1 MAASTLRSSLALVT
15 AALVLA
21 APTRAFY
28 TPLSEQA
35 VREAYFL
42 GQRTDGTYQRQLA
55 KYTKVLT
62 PPKTGPYISSIAFLT
77 PFIQFVEYSSRQ
89 FNYSAQQAEK
99 DHNPDEEFV
108 RIEVEI
114 WLTPSYGAH
123 TSESSTPLGYVSRS
137 CDFWREFKY
146 RILDG
151 EEEIATEDVAGQAR
165 YFCSKTGCS
174 LVGAT
179 IRLQFPAAAFTS
191 ASATIEVTPPEGDA
205 VSAAFDLS
213 TLR

>member
-1 MAASTLRSSLALVT
+1 MSASALRSGSALLG
-15 AALVLA
+15 AALLLA
-21 APTRAFY
+21 APASAFY

-42 GQRTDGTYQRQLA
+42 GQRSDGTYQRLLE
-55 KYTKVLT
+55 KYTRVFA
-62 PPKTGPYISSIAFLT
+62 PPKNGPHISSIAFLT

-99 DHNPDEEFV
+99 DHNPEEETV
-108 RIEVEI
+108 RIEIEI
-114 WLTPSYGAH
+114 WLTPSYGAWP
-123 TSESSTPLGYVSRS
+123 SESAPRLGHLTRS

-146 RILDG
+146 RIFDG
-151 EEEIATEDVAGQAR
+151 QEEIATEDVAGQAR
-165 YFCSKTGCS
+165 FFCSRVGCT

-179 IRLQFPAAAFTS
+179 VSLQFPAAAFTS
-191 ASATIEVTPPEGDA
+191 SSATIEVTPPEGE
-205 VSAAFDLS
+205 VLSADFDLS